1 MYEIRPHAGVPDLA
15 RQAYELT
22 WLAFSSYEG
31 VLTPSAAHTAWYLR
45 RPGMDRKLSRA
56 ALHEG
61 RMVSSVYV
69 TVAMVRLGGQ
79 LVRTG
84 VIDTLMTHPD
94 HRRRGLARRL
104 LEEAIEAMRAQDLAA
119 SLLYT
124 VPGSGPYELYQS
136 LGFRPHAEVAYLCR
150 PPVAV
155 PQRREP
161 AGLIGRAELM
171 AFLNACFGQHDG
183 YVPLDDD
190 LWRWRRE
197 ERPAE
202 CPALTSTVERD
213 GSLVGSV
220 TFCTGSVVGMGS
232 PCYVLSDLA
241 IAPDV
246 DASETLAALLVAA
259 PGDAPMLALAAT
271 GDHRETEALE
281 AAGFARTGS
290 EVAMVLPLS
299 AQGERAVARPLR
311 RWYVLVESVIGV

>member
-1 MYEIRPHAGVPDLA
+1 MYEMTPHAAVPDLA

-22 WLAFSSYEG
+22 RLAFSSYEG
-31 VLTPSAAHTAWYLR
+31 VLTPSEAHTAWYLR

-69 TVAMVRLGGQ
+69 TVAMVRFGGQ

-84 VIDTLMTHPD
+84 VVDTVMTHPD

-104 LEEAIEAMRAQDLAA
+104 LEEAIEAMRAHGLAA

-136 LGFRPHAEVAYLCR
+136 LGFRPHAEVAYLRR
-150 PPVAV
+150 PPLGAG
-155 PQRREP
+155 QRREP
-161 AGLIGRAELM
+161 AAPVRRGELV
-171 AFLNACFGQHDG
+171 AFLNTCFAADDG

-190 LWRWRRE
+190 LWSWRRE

-202 CPALTSTVERD
+202 CPALISSVEHD
-213 GSLVGSV
+213 GALVGSV
-220 TFCTGSVVGMGS
+220 TFCTGSIVGMGS

-241 IAPDV
+241 IAPGV

-271 GDHRETEALE
+271 GDHREIQALE
-281 AAGFARTGS
+281 TAGFAHTGS

-299 AQGERAVARPLR
+299 AQGERAAAHPLR

>member
-1 MYEIRPHAGVPDLA
+1 MYEVRPHVAVPDLA

-22 WLAFSSYEG
+22 RLAFSSYEG
-31 VLTPSAAHTAWYLR
+31 VLKPSAAHTAWYLH

-56 ALHEG
+56 ALHG
-61 RMVSSVYV
+61 RRMVASLYV

-84 VIDTLMTHPD
+84 VIDTVMTHPD

-104 LEEAIEAMRAQDLAA
+104 LGEAIEAMRAHGLAV

-124 VPGSGPYELYQS
+124 VPGSGPYELYRS
-136 LGFRPHAEVAYLCR
+136 LGFRPHVEVAYLRR
-150 PPVAV
+150 PPLAG
-155 PQRREP
+155 PQRRQP
-161 AGLIGRAELM
+161 AAPVRRAELV
-171 AFLNACFGQHDG
+171 AFLNTCFEAHDG

-213 GSLVGSV
+213 GTLAGSV
-220 TFCTGSVVGMGS
+220 TFCTGAIVGIGS

-241 IAPDV
+241 IAPGV
-246 DASETLAALLVAA
+246 DASETLAALLAAA
-259 PGDAPMLALAAT
+259 PGNAPVLALVAT
-271 GDHRETEALE
+271 GDCREMRALE

-299 AQGERAVARPLR
+299 EEGERAVAQPAK